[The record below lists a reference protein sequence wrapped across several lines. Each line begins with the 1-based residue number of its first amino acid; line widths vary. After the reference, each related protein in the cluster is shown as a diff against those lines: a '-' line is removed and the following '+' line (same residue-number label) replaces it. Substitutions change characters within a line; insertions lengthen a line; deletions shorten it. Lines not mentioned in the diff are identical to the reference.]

1 MGPSAG
7 PGGSSSRGAGAAR
20 QGGWDVMNG
29 LAANL
34 LLHLTSSIR
43 FEGTLN
49 TDLNDITMN
58 LVGGAWCGWRWGGG

>member
-1 MGPSAG
+1 
-7 PGGSSSRGAGAAR
+7 
-20 QGGWDVMNG
+20 MNG